1 MEFPTEPPSKEQL
14 LESDESFPR
23 LAGFLVR
30 QYTDRRV
37 AIKGGVRL
45 QFDH

>member
-1 MEFPTEPPSKEQL
+1 L
-14 LESDESFPR
+14 LESEEGYPR

-30 QYTDRRV
+30 QYTDRRMG
-37 AIKGGVRL
+37 IKGGVRL